1 MVEHLFEVLDRGAL
15 AALSDE
21 ELDAAV
27 AAATRTEA
35 RASAQRLA
43 LVGEVTARWCDDE
56 DTESASQVI
65 DGWAHAKAQVGAACN
80 IGPWAASKQMSIATS
95 LRNRLPRTEALFA
108 TGAVSARVIDAVTW
122 RTKLITDPDA
132 MALVDAAIAG
142 VAADYGTRSDDGLIA
157 AVDLWVEKFDPAA
170 VIRSRSAA
178 KDRYVEFDD
187 RDDPNGVCSFWGRLR
202 VTDRKV
208 LEQRLND
215 LADTVCAD
223 DPRSTRERRA
233 DALGA
238 LGVVGPALQRLTCLC
253 GNPACDGSGKD
264 VRSAA
269 VSIYVLTDRV
279 PDAATGTPAPPEP
292 TPLVPGPRPI
302 GPDTTQPE
310 PSDPEPRESAEKT
323 TPAPPE
329 PTEPA
334 ATAGGSA
341 DPAPP
346 AVGVLLGGGV
356 IPAAMLADLIGTGA
370 TVRSL
375 PATAD
380 LGTERRYRPSAKLS
394 AFVRLHA
401 MTCMFPGCNRAAHT
415 CDLDHLIPW
424 PAGATHPGNMFPL
437 CREHHLVKTFCGWV
451 PTARPDGSVEWT
463 APAGHSYVKR
473 PGAAILFPDNRFDI
487 PIPRRRAIRLLDD
500 SAGRSAKMPKR
511 QRTRTRDREQRVNAE
526 RARNILERAL
536 EDVRNGSDPPPF

>member
-1 MVEHLFEVLDRGAL
+1 MVEHPFEVVDRGAL

-95 LRNRLPRTEALFA
+95 LRNRLPRTAALFA

-178 KDRYVEFDD
+178 RDRYVEFDD

-279 PDAATGTPAPPEP
+279 PDAAT
-292 TPLVPGPRPI
+292 
-302 GPDTTQPE
+302 
-310 PSDPEPRESAEKT
+310 S

-334 ATAGGSA
+334 ATAGRSA

-473 PGAAILFPDNRFDI
+473 PGTAILFPDNRFDI